1 MQLPEGSGQRQAGLR
16 RGHDRDVDGRP
27 HLPHERVGPRPDH
40 VRIVALP
47 LGLPG
52 RLDGLPRTMEQL
64 DDVLDQIDKI
74 VPPGSDIGQLDM
86 AYRPPAIQQPAL
98 RRRPA
103 GERNAA

>member
-1 MQLPEGSGQRQAGLR
+1 
-16 RGHDRDVDGRP
+16 
-27 HLPHERVGPRPDH
+27 
-40 VRIVALP
+40 
-47 LGLPG
+47 
-52 RLDGLPRTMEQL
+52 MEQL

-98 RRRPA
+98 RRRQA